1 MKEFWNERY
10 AEPEFAYGVLPNDFF
25 KNQLDKL
32 NPGSILLIC
41 EGEGRNAV
49 YAAKNGWKVDAFDS
63 SEQAMKKA
71 LQLADENNVTINY
84 QAQDALEIDYPENS
98 FDVIAAIYAHFPDSI
113 RTTIHRKMQRWLKPN
128 GLIILEAFNLDQI
141 VNTSGGPKDISML
154 YAMDR
159 LKTDFNELLILQNQ
173 NEEIQLNEGKFH
185 SGKANVLRFLAKK

>member
-1 MKEFWNERY
+1 
-10 AEPEFAYGVLPNDFF
+10 
-25 KNQLDKL
+25 
-32 NPGSILLIC
+32 
-41 EGEGRNAV
+41 
-49 YAAKNGWKVDAFDS
+49 
-63 SEQAMKKA
+63 
-71 LQLADENNVTINY
+71 
-84 QAQDALEIDYPENS
+84 
-98 FDVIAAIYAHFPDSI
+98 
-113 RTTIHRKMQRWLKPN
+113 MQRWLKPN